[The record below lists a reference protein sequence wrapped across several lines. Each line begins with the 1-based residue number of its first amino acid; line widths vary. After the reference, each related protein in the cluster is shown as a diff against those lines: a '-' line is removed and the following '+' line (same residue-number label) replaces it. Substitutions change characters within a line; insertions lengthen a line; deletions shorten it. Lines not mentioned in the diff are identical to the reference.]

1 MAEKEQRQTK
11 RSGTSRTETEIIAPQ
26 VDGEEAAPQD
36 SSPTDALA
44 AGSLYPDGK
53 PFMPPAPTKV
63 FDPRAVERA
72 RKNMHES
79 ILGLTNP
86 ATAIFSVVATNRL
99 GQISMENGTGND
111 KPTRVLLSF
120 SGDNQF
126 LFIMP
131 CLPDHPKGVEV
142 RHRDG
147 KATINFWAAFAPI
160 GKEAPVGK
168 REYYAVEVTPEAVV
182 MEDLKGKAIYV
193 RLQPIDTVSL
203 RNRKRKDGAA
213 TTAEDEPEQDGVG
226 EEPGGGAWLFLLGR

>member
-1 MAEKEQRQTK
+1 MAENEQKQTK
-11 RSGTSRTETEIIAPQ
+11 RSGKAQIETEILAPQ
-26 VDGEEAAPQD
+26 VDGGEAAPQEA
-36 SSPTDALA
+36 PTDALA
-44 AGSLYPDGK
+44 AGSLFPDGK

-63 FDPRAVERA
+63 FDPRTVERA

-99 GQISMENGTGND
+99 GQIALENGIGND
-111 KPTRVLLSF
+111 KPTRVILSF
-120 SGDNQF
+120 SGDHQF
-126 LFIMP
+126 LFLMP

-147 KATINFWAAFAPI
+147 KATINLWAAFAPI

-168 REYYAVEVTPEAVV
+168 REYYAVEVTPEPVV

-193 RLQPIDTVSL
+193 RLHPIDTVSL

-213 TTAEDEPEQDGVG
+213 TAVEVEAEQN
-226 EEPGGGAWLFLLGR
+226 